1 MERMQFERIDND
13 GKKVTYE
20 VIATY
25 HNDDDN
31 KDYIIY
37 TDNTFDEN
45 KKLKVYY
52 ALYEMIDDNIKIIEA
67 KTNEEKKVGLELI
80 KTIIEELKNNK

>member
-1 MERMQFERIDND
+1 MDRMQFETIDKD
-13 GKKVTYE
+13 GNTIMCE

-52 ALYEMIDDNIKIIEA
+52 ALYEMLDNKIKIKAA
-67 KTNEEKKVGLELI
+67 KTNDEKRVGLELV
-80 KTIIEELKNNK
+80 KTILEELKK

>member
-13 GKKVTYE
+13 GKKVMCET
-20 VIATY
+20 IATY

-45 KKLKVYY
+45 KKLRVYY
-52 ALYEMIDDNIKIIEA
+52 ALYEIKADKIKIIEA
-67 KTNEEKKVGLELI
+67 KTNEEKRVGLELI
-80 KTIIEELKNNK
+80 KTIIEELKTNK